1 MITSQAD
8 QLSRGLVDRRC
19 PRETQTCRSSHPG
32 QQPHQAP
39 CHPLIITSDH
49 NFLRRSGNMFW
60 VEKFSCVMPLR
71 AVLLGVSW
79 FSLIMR
85 PSSVCPL
92 QVFSLIFGRLIPF
105 LLLRPVIVPI
115 KRLCP
120 PQLLPLLEAAFVLFP
135 PLLCF
140 ALSNVPMFPDLLF
153 QCSNTFTSSLSSQVG
168 GVGSSKSGNLIS
180 WGRRV
185 GAGGHPTVQNDDFRL
200 LAGQDKLNL

>member
-1 MITSQAD
+1 MLLMITSQAD
-8 QLSRGLVDRRC
+8 QLSRGLVDQRC

-60 VEKFSCVMPLR
+60 AEKFSCVMLLR
-71 AVLLGVSW
+71 AVFLGVSW

-85 PSSVCPL
+85 PPSVCPL
-92 QVFSLIFGRLIPF
+92 QVFSLILGRLIPF

-120 PQLLPLLEAAFVLFP
+120 PQLLPLPEAAFVLFP
-135 PLLCF
+135 PLLCLVQRSDVPQLAF
-140 ALSNVPMFPDLLF
+140 PRSN
-153 QCSNTFTSSLSSQVG
+153 SFTSSLSSQVG

-185 GAGGHPTVQNDDFRL
+185 GAAGHPTVQNGDFS
-200 LAGQDKLNL
+200 